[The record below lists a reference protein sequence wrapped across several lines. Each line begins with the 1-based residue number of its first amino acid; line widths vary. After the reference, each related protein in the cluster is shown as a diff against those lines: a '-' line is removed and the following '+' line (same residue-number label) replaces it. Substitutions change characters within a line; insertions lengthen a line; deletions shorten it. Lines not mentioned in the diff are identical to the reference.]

1 LIAMSDGMLVVQFG
15 QLQNASGNIQAAL
28 NSMES
33 QLSQLESDAAPLVST
48 WDGNA
53 KAAYEQRQQTWR
65 TAAQDLS
72 NILRDIKA
80 AVDESAADYLST
92 ENRNRALFE

>member
-1 LIAMSDGMLVVQFG
+1 MSDMLVVQFG
-15 QLQNASGNIQAAL
+15 ALQQASGNIQGAL
-28 NSMES
+28 NTMES

-48 WDGNA
+48 WVGDA
-53 KAAYEQRQQTWR
+53 QIAYQQRQEKWR

-92 ENRNRALFE
+92 EKRNTALFQ